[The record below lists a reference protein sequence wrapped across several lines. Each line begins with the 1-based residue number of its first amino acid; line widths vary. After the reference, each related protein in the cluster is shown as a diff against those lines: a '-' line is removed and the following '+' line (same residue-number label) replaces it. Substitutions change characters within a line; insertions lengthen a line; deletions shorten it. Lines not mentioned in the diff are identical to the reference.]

1 MHDNVRLNKIR
12 KRKTDGM
19 DNLVTGIQ
27 KVYAPKIGQHLWLL
41 RENGN
46 VAFKIIIGL

>member
-1 MHDNVRLNKIR
+1 MEDQL
-12 KRKTDGM
+12 
-19 DNLVTGIQ
+19 TGIQ

-46 VAFKIIIGL
+46 EAFKIIIGLRYIIITDYNK